1 LTRAIGY
8 GIILQLLFKIVI
20 GQEHSKKHSNH
31 VKKNRVRSKKMG
43 RKIANGM
50 MWMFG
55 IMIVVVGIL
64 IACPLGEAIR
74 TIGFLAIVGVIFIVI
89 SCKK

>member
-1 LTRAIGY
+1 
-8 GIILQLLFKIVI
+8 
-20 GQEHSKKHSNH
+20 
-31 VKKNRVRSKKMG
+31 MG

>member
-1 LTRAIGY
+1 
-8 GIILQLLFKIVI
+8 
-20 GQEHSKKHSNH
+20 
-31 VKKNRVRSKKMG
+31 MG

-64 IACPLGEAIR
+64 IAYPLGEAIR
-74 TIGFLAIVGVIFIVI
+74 TISFLVVILIGSLVFYKR
-89 SCKK
+89 CKR